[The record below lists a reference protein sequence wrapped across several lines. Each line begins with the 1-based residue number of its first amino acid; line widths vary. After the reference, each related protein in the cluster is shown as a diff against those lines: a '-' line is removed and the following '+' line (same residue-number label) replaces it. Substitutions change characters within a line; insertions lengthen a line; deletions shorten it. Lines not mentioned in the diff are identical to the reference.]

1 VNPTRPARPPRPT
14 TPEPVAAP
22 ALPQPWRLRLAGRWL
37 RAGGVIAY
45 PTEAVY
51 GLGCDPLD
59 PRAVQRIL
67 DLKCRPRAAGL
78 ILIAADFT
86 QLEAFLL
93 PLPPAL
99 HRCVFATWPGPVTWV
114 LPCRPEVPVWLRG
127 RHAALA
133 VRVTAHP
140 TAAALC
146 SRFGGALVSTSANP
160 HGREPARTPLQVR
173 RYFGAGVDHVL
184 TAPLGGQAR
193 PSEIRDGRTRSII
206 RAG

>member
-1 VNPTRPARPPRPT
+1 M
-14 TPEPVAAP
+14 
-22 ALPQPWRLRLAGRWL
+22 ALPAPSQPWKLRLAVRWL

-59 PRAVQRIL
+59 GHAVQRIL
-67 DLKCRPRAAGL
+67 DIKRRPFAAGL
-78 ILIAADFT
+78 ILIASDFS
-86 QLEAFLL
+86 QVEDFLL

-99 HRCVFATWPGPVTWV
+99 RRRVFATWPGPVTWL
-114 LPCRPEVPVWLRG
+114 LPCRPDVPVWLRG
-127 RHAALA
+127 RHDALA

-140 TAAALC
+140 AAAALC
-146 SRFGGALVSTSANP
+146 ARFGGALVSTSANP
-160 HGREPARTPLQVR
+160 RGRKPARTPLQVR
-173 RYFGAGVDHVL
+173 RYFGAAVDHVL

-193 PSEIRDGRTRSII
+193 PSEIRDGRTLAVV